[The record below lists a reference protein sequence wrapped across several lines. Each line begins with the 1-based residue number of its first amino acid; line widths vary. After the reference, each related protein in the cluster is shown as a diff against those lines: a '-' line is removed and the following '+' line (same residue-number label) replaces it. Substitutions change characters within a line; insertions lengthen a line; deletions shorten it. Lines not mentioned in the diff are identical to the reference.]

1 MKKIIDRT
9 VDVFLA
15 TVMLGMAVVVF
26 LQVFFRYALNNPLS
40 WPEETARILI
50 VWLTFVGGYMAMREK
65 KHIGF
70 NLLVRKLPDAAEH
83 AVEIVGRLLIILFLV
98 VFIRQGTDFAQKSAH
113 ILMPYTDISVGW
125 FLYSV
130 FPVSGVL
137 MLAQAIGDLVDS
149 ARRLRAT
156 VGKE

>member
-9 VDVFLA
+9 VDAFLGS
-15 TVMLGMAVVVF
+15 VMLGMAVVVF

-40 WPEETARILI
+40 WPEEAARMLI

-70 NLLVRKLPDAAEH
+70 NLLVKKLPDPVEH
-83 AVEIVGRLLIILFLV
+83 TVEIVGRLLIILFLV
-98 VFIRQGTDFAQKSAH
+98 VFIWQGTGFAQKSFH

-125 FLYSV
+125 FVYSV
-130 FPVSGVL
+130 FPVSGIL
-137 MLAQAIGDLVDS
+137 MLAQAIGDLVLS
-149 ARRLRAT
+149 ARRLRT
-156 VGKE
+156 TIHNE